1 MSNADA
7 YLRAILGVLAR
18 TAFPPDDL
26 ASQIGIGSTK
36 SKQLEAYNLCDGSL
50 TQGEV
55 AKLTGLDAGN
65 FSRTVSR
72 WAEDGLIV
80 RTEFNGQMRPVHLYP
95 IPASSIKRLSKGV

>member
-18 TAFPPDDL
+18 SALPPDDL
-26 ASQIGIGSTK
+26 ASQVGVGSTK
-36 SKQLEAYNLCDGSL
+36 AKQFEAYNLCDGSI

-55 AKLTGLDAGN
+55 ASTVGLDAGN

-72 WAEDGLIV
+72 WADDGLIV
-80 RTEFNGQMRPVHLYP
+80 RTEINGQMRPVHLYP
-95 IPASSIKRLSKGV
+95 IPATAIKRASKGA